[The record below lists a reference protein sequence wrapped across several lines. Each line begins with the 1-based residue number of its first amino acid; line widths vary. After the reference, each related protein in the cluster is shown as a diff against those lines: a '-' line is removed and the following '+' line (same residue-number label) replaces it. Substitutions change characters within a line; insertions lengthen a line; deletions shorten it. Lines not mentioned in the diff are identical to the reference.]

1 MNAKLRELRKL
12 LKSHKTF
19 YTKQWQS
26 NGYYPIDKFVWNEDE
41 NEYWVSSYNT
51 KPLRPTYWVGGIE
64 GLLYV
69 LTHNGF
75 IISEGEFKNTKEFSA
90 EGLPLVWGQS

>member
-1 MNAKLRELRKL
+1 MSAKLRELRKM

-41 NEYWVSSYNT
+41 NEYWVSSYKT
-51 KPLRPTYWVGGIE
+51 KPLSPTHWVGGIE

-69 LTHNGF
+69 LTHNGY
-75 IISEGEFKNTKEFSA
+75 IISEGEFKNTKECSA
-90 EGLPLVWGQS
+90 EGLPLVWGQP